1 VVGVIGDVRHQSLD
15 VAPLGEVYFPLA
27 QYNMSFQAIVVR
39 TSVDPTT
46 LLEPVR
52 RAVREIDATV
62 PIVDLRTL
70 ETAVKNSMNRRFVVM
85 QLLTVFA
92 VIGLV
97 LGAIGVYGVVA
108 YAVTQRTQEI
118 GVRLAL
124 GAPRRSIVAMVV
136 RNGLGYT
143 TAGLFVGLLGAVAL
157 ARTLQGLVYDVS
169 TTDPLTYA
177 AVAAAVLGVSLFAS
191 WIPAWRASR
200 ADPVLA
206 MRRDA

>member
-1 VVGVIGDVRHQSLD
+1 
-15 VAPLGEVYFPLA
+15 
-27 QYNMSFQAIVVR
+27 
-39 TSVDPTT
+39 

-52 RAVREIDATV
+52 RAVREVDGTV

-70 ETAVKNSMNRRFVVM
+70 EAAVQNSMERRRVVL
-85 QLLTVFA
+85 QLLSVFA

-108 YAVTQRTQEI
+108 YAVAQRTQEI

-124 GAPRRSIVAMVV
+124 GAPRSSIVAMVV

-143 TAGLFVGLLGAVAL
+143 TAGLVAGLVGAVAL

-169 TTDPLTYA
+169 TTDPITYT
-177 AVAAAVLGVSLFAS
+177 AVALSVLGVSLLAS
-191 WIPAWRASR
+191 WIPARRASR

-206 MRRDA
+206 MRRDS